1 MLNLV
6 DTHTHIYL
14 AQFDHDRKDV
24 IARAAAEG
32 ISHMLMPNI
41 DSHTVADMLKVARAF
56 PDTCL
61 PMMGLHPTSVK
72 ESYKTELDLI
82 ASWFEKGDFVAV
94 GESGIDLYW
103 DTSYEKAQKESLDR
117 HVDWALQYDLPL
129 VLHSR
134 NSLKELFEVLWPYRQ
149 KNLRGVFHCYPGGVE
164 DAKKAIDM
172 GFVLG
177 IGGVVTYKNSL
188 MAEVVAAVDLDHISL
203 ETDAP
208 FLAPVPHRGKRNE
221 SAYVRH
227 VAVSVAEIK
236 GMSLDE
242 VASVTTGNAQRL
254 FALP

>member
-1 MLNLV
+1 MNLI

-14 AQFDHDRKDV
+14 AQFDRDRKDV
-24 IARAAAEG
+24 IARAASEG

-72 ESYKTELDLI
+72 ESYKTELDVI

-103 DTSYEKAQKESLDR
+103 DTSYEKEQKIALER

-149 KNLRGVFHCYPGGVE
+149 KGLRGVFHCYPGGVK
-164 DAKKAIDM
+164 DAKKVLDM
-172 GFVLG
+172 GFMLG

-188 MAEVVAAVDLDHISL
+188 MSEVVAAIDLEHIIL

-227 VAVSVAEIK
+227 VADKVAEIK
-236 GMSLDE
+236 GMRLEE
-242 VASVTTGNAQRL
+242 VARVTTANARQL